1 MQTLTGFAALPD
13 AAGSADAT
21 APSRRREITSRQMLV
36 TATLFLW
43 AANFFI
49 FTMISVLNR
58 PDRWFDALLPR
69 LMLTIIGIGFC
80 YILHL
85 VLRAAGEKGFR
96 VQMIAA
102 IVAAPIVADL
112 YGWCNAL
119 AAALLYGQIPQL
131 PRGETIFQ
139 LSLHLWFFASWIGFY
154 LAISYSMRL
163 RRQEKREATT
173 RFLAQAA
180 QLQALHY
187 QINPHFLFN
196 TLNAISSL
204 IVDGRNME
212 AEAMV
217 QRLSEFFRLTL
228 ELDPRQD
235 VPLERELAL
244 QAAYLDIEKVRF
256 PDMTIHIDVSDDVR
270 TAAVPGLILQPLV
283 ENAVKHGVA
292 QNLGPSHI
300 EISAYRA
307 DGHIA
312 VEIANRAS
320 SQTSEGGGIGLR
332 NVRERLVA
340 RFGNLASLTA
350 GFTGP
355 KRYSAR
361 LVMPLAPGR

>member
-1 MQTLTGFAALPD
+1 VNALTNPVGPAD
-13 AAGSADAT
+13 AA
-21 APSRRREITSRQMLV
+21 APSRRRNITSRQMLV

-49 FTMISVLNR
+49 FTMISVLDR
-58 PDRWFDALLPR
+58 PDRWMDSLLPR
-69 LMLTIIGIGFC
+69 IVLTIIGIGFC
-80 YILHL
+80 YLLHL
-85 VLRAAGEKGFR
+85 VLRAAGKKGFR

-119 AAALLYGQIPQL
+119 AAALIYGQMPQL
-131 PRGETIFQ
+131 PLGETIFQ

-163 RRQEKREATT
+163 RQQEKREATT

-204 IVDGRNME
+204 IVDGRNAE

-235 VPLERELAL
+235 VSLERELAL

-256 PDMTIHIDVSDDVR
+256 PDMTIRIDVGDDVR
-270 TAAVPGLILQPLV
+270 AAAVPGLILQPLV

-292 QNLGPSHI
+292 RNPGPSHI
-300 EISAYRA
+300 EISAHRA
-307 DGHIA
+307 AGNIE

-320 SQTSEGGGIGLR
+320 SRASEGGGIGLR

-340 RFGNLASLTA
+340 RFGDLASLTA

-361 LVMPLAPGR
+361 LVMPLVPVA